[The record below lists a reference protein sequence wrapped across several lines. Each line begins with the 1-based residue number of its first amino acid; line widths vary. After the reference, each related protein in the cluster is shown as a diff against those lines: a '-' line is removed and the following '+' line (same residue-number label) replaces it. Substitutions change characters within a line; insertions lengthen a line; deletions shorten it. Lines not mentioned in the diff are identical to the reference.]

1 MKYALLLVL
10 AVSLAASTAFA
21 QLPAGVRAPEVK
33 ASEWFNMPAGV
44 KSENL
49 KGRVVFIEF
58 WGSR

>member
-1 MKYALLLVL
+1 MKYALLPMLVML
-10 AVSLAASTAFA
+10 MATSTASA

-44 KSENL
+44 KTDKLE
-49 KGRVVFIEF
+49 GRVIFVEF